1 MTLRFESKGLPSS
14 WTLTMRVAWPPFGA
28 PWSRVLH
35 GYQRNLEQRA
45 ADVADRVRRLH
56 QSTTGPAT
64 VRPPRRQR
72 LDTAGRHAR
81 HVELAGGGRL
91 FVHEFDGPPGAPTL
105 VLLHGWRGTAA
116 GNWAT
121 AMRSLARDFHIVA
134 PDLRGHDMEAVDDVI
149 GLVDA
154 LGVERFIAVGYSLGS
169 AVAAQLRA
177 RHPERVA
184 GLVLCAAAGVTA
196 PPLSASGDIS
206 DVPTAVV
213 VTRQDRLIPAWRQL
227 ELARSLPGATVHL
240 VDGNHFAFS
249 QFGVFVPVLLEACHS
264 VARRGSETDPAV

>member
-1 MTLRFESKGLPSS
+1 M
-14 WTLTMRVAWPPFGA
+14 V
-28 PWSRVLH
+28 
-35 GYQRNLEQRA
+35 
-45 ADVADRVRRLH
+45 
-56 QSTTGPAT
+56 
-64 VRPPRRQR
+64 
-72 LDTAGRHAR
+72 
-81 HVELAGGGRL
+81 
-91 FVHEFDGPPGAPTL
+91 VHEFDGPPGAATL

-121 AMRSLARDFHIVA
+121 AMHSLARDFHIVA
-134 PDLRGHDMEAVDDVI
+134 PDLRGHDTEAVDDVVA
-149 GLVDA
+149 LVDA

-184 GLVLCAAAGVTA
+184 GLVLCAAAGVSA
-196 PPLSASGDIS
+196 PPLSPSGDIS

-249 QFGVFVPVLLEACHS
+249 QFAVFVPVLLEACHS
-264 VARRGSETDPAV
+264 VARRGSETNPAV